1 MFAERAFYCI
11 ANGAG
16 ELFFRRFILCV
27 DPLQI
32 CVDEGVETAVQYAV
46 CICNLLICPK
56 VLHQLIRLQDI
67 GTDLVAPCDI
77 LDLATDVRKL
87 LGVFLPALTD
97 TASPSTSASPYPC
110 SGTENAH
117 SDTVPRYLSA
127 DA

>member
-1 MFAERAFYCI
+1 MSKKSCEAAESIEDAIHDNRMFAERAFYCI

-32 CVDEGVETAVQYAV
+32 CVDEGVETAVQYAI
-46 CICNLLICPK
+46 CICNFLICPK

-77 LDLATDVRKL
+77 FDLATDVRKL
-87 LGVFLPALTD
+87 LGVFFLL
-97 TASPSTSASPYPC
+97 
-110 SGTENAH
+110 
-117 SDTVPRYLSA
+117 
-127 DA
+127 

>member
-1 MFAERAFYCI
+1 MSKKELQSSGEHRKDAIHDNKMFAERAFYCI
-11 ANGAG
+11 ANGAS

-87 LGVFLPALTD
+87 LGVFFLL
-97 TASPSTSASPYPC
+97 
-110 SGTENAH
+110 
-117 SDTVPRYLSA
+117 
-127 DA
+127 

>member
-1 MFAERAFYCI
+1 MLSRESVSGFFI
-11 ANGAG
+11 LF
-16 ELFFRRFILCV
+16 LFFRRFILCV

-77 LDLATDVRKL
+77 FDLATDVRKL
-87 LGVFLPALTD
+87 LGVFFLL
-97 TASPSTSASPYPC
+97 
-110 SGTENAH
+110 
-117 SDTVPRYLSA
+117 
-127 DA
+127 